1 MAAVRAEPVV
11 MLVPRL
17 MLMLMLM
24 PRTIIRMT

>member
-17 MLMLMLM
+17 MLMLM